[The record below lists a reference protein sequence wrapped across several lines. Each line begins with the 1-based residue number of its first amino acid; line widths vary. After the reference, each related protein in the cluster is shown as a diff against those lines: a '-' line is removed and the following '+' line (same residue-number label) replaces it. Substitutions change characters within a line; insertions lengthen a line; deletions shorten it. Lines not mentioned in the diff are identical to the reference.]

1 MKKLLLL
8 ILCTAG
14 LTGCVCHTRVLLAP
28 SNTLHKTAHKELMNK
43 YIPNDPTLSEA
54 EKKIRL
60 DALKSYGELLEQL
73 NKQAK

>member
-1 MKKLLLL
+1 MKKLLL
-8 ILCTAG
+8 IVLCVAG
-14 LTGCVCHTRVLLAP
+14 LTGCVCPEKALLAP

-43 YIPNDPTLSEA
+43 YIPNDPDLSDA
-54 EKKIRL
+54 DKKIRL